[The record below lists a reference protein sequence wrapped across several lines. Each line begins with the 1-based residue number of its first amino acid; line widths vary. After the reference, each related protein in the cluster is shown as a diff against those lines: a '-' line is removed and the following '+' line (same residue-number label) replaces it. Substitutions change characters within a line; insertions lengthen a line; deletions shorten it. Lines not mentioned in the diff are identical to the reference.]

1 MHMKLSIVIGHKD
14 RGFPER
20 MVRQTATYL
29 VGRSVKDLNIAV
41 EWVIIVST
49 QMLVMVPKVCSA
61 NRSLLSLPICLLE
74 IAGMVYTA
82 GCTDETYGSD
92 RCPTKC
98 GTGTTPPS

>member
-14 RGFPER
+14 RSFPER

-29 VGRSVKDLNIAV
+29 VGRSVKELNIAV
-41 EWVIIVST
+41 EWVIIVSK
-49 QMLVMVPKVCSA
+49 QMLVMVRKVCSA
-61 NRSLLSLPICLLE
+61 HRSLLNAHVCLLE

-82 GCTDETYGSD
+82 GCTDETYSSD

-98 GTGTTPPS
+98 GTGTTPLS